1 MTTSRDGHVVT
12 FYSYKGGTGRT
23 MALANVAWILAAN
36 GKRVL
41 VVDWDLESPGLHRFF
56 HPFIKPNALAS
67 TGGVIELIRGY
78 EWATIEPRPDA
89 RWIERYASVQKYSFS
104 LDWKGFPEGGSLDY
118 LSAGRE
124 NIDYNATVAATNWD
138 DFYERLG
145 GGQFFDAL
153 RVDMKRHYDYTL
165 IDSRTGFSD
174 VADICTIH
182 LPDTLVDCFT
192 LSEQGIDGA
201 ARMARTVRGRYAVRN
216 IRILPVPMRVD
227 PAEKD
232 KADAGR
238 SLAVRRFEGLPAGL
252 SDVERQAY
260 WAAVQIPY
268 QAFYGYEETLATFAD
283 QPGGT
288 NTLLSSYEALT
299 RYITNGEVRSLPPME
314 ESVRTR
320 VAARFIRRQS
330 VAEDE
335 VVLRFAPQDQV
346 WAEWIAHVLVTAGMR
361 VFLPSLAEAGQE
373 PAATPPTAR
382 TLTIVSHANVV
393 SEAAFISADSTTAR
407 LPLAAYVSDVPRL
420 ANVPLSN
427 SAQIAGQPAA
437 AAVERILGLVGRTGI
452 EPDTVLVG
460 GPRYAG
466 DENKI
471 FNIPQRNSRF
481 TGREEDLRRLRGH
494 LRERSAVVLS
504 GAQPVAL
511 QGMGGIGKT
520 QLAIEYAYRFRT
532 AYDVVWWINA
542 DPVGEI
548 ETSLIDLGSQLGIP
562 LESSG
567 PDNART
573 VLQALGRTR
582 DRWLLIFDNAEDPES
597 VSEYIPHGQGHVL
610 ITSRNPSW
618 GERAQPV
625 PVDVFQRRESVDH
638 LSQRVPRIRLEEA
651 AQIAEL
657 LADLPI
663 AIAAAGA
670 WLADTGTPVEDYI
683 RNLQAEGPSAALEV
697 TSDRSIQRTWD
708 LSLERLRER
717 SEAAYRLF
725 QLCCMLAPEIALD
738 LVYSDELAELL
749 KPIDPRV
756 SVRMVRGS
764 LVQQINRLALLRVDQ
779 RGEGGPAKDRG
790 RGGQILIHRVV
801 QAVVQSRMTEQE
813 RIEARSQVQRVLAA
827 TRPSGVVEEP
837 ETWPR
842 FRILWPHLDVTEV
855 VSSPDSA
862 VRELIIDRVR
872 YQWIQGDLAAGR
884 ARADR
889 TIEVWQEL
897 LPTITNID
905 DHREL
910 RRQLL
915 HLRFNLANILREM
928 GLVQAS
934 REMDEEVLAEQREL
948 LGGAHPD
955 TLMTAGGLAGD
966 LRGLGQYQEAL
977 ERDSATYSLWLE
989 NFGEDHPRTL
999 AALNNLAVCDRL
1011 MGDFRSAR
1019 DRDELVHQRRRIVL
1033 GETNPFTLFSAS
1045 AFARDVRDAGDY
1057 ERSVLLLRAVH
1068 KGCVDSRGPES
1079 RAALTA
1085 QSNLAVSLRS
1095 AGAVEEAVQLHDD
1108 AYERLN
1114 DMLGP
1119 ANPETLSCRV
1129 SLALSHLAVGDPER
1143 ARRELEGVV
1152 PIYRDVLGGT
1162 HPHTLVCLTNLAM
1175 AERASGN
1182 PESARTLAREAARGL
1197 RHVLGPD
1204 HPYTL
1209 SVQMNLAICEADLGE
1224 LPTALALLEEAAPK
1238 MGVALGE
1245 EHPNSLRCLGNV
1257 ALVAHAVGRLGAE
1270 ERIAD
1275 VRERLIRRLNSSTH
1289 PIVEGLRKRHYLYRI
1304 IDPHPF

>member
-1 MTTSRDGHVVT
+1 MTANRNGQVVT

-41 VVDWDLESPGLHRFF
+41 VVDWDLESPGLNRFF
-56 HPFIKPNALAS
+56 SPFIKPNALAS

-104 LDWKGFPEGGSLDY
+104 LDWKGFPEGGTLDY

-124 NIDYNATVAATNWD
+124 NNDYNSTVAATNWD

-153 RVDMKRHYDYTL
+153 RADMKRHYDYTL

-192 LSEQGIDGA
+192 LSEQGIDGS

-227 PAEKD
+227 PAEKE

-238 SLAVRRFEGLPAGL
+238 SVAMRRFEGLPTGL

-260 WAAVQIPY
+260 WNAVQIPY

-288 NTLLSSYEALT
+288 GTLLSAYETLT
-299 RYITNGEVRSLPPME
+299 HHITGGEVRALPPME
-314 ESVRTR
+314 EAVRSR
-320 VAARFIRRQS
+320 VAARFIRRPS

-346 WAEWIAHVLVTAGMR
+346 WAEWVAHVLTTGGLR
-361 VFLPSLAEAGQE
+361 VHAPSLSGTAEEA
-373 PAATPPTAR
+373 PAVPPTAR
-382 TLTIVSHANVV
+382 TTTIVSHVNAA
-393 SEAAFISADSTTAR
+393 SEAAFISAESNTSR
-407 LPLAAYVSDVPRL
+407 LPLAIYVSDVPRL
-420 ANVPLSN
+420 THIPLANGV
-427 SAQIAGQPAA
+427 QIAGQPGP
-437 AAVERILGLVGRTGI
+437 AAVERILGLVGRSGI

-460 GPRYAG
+460 APRYPG
-466 DENKI
+466 DDNRI
-471 FNIPQRNSRF
+471 FNVPQRNSRF

-520 QLAIEYAYRFRT
+520 QLAIEYAYRFRA
-532 AYDVVWWINA
+532 AYDVICWVSA

-548 ETSLIDLGSQLGIP
+548 ETSLIDLGAQLGVP
-562 LESSG
+562 MESSG
-567 PDNART
+567 PDNARA
-573 VLQALGRTR
+573 VLQMLGRSR
-582 DRWLLIFDNAEDPES
+582 DRWLLIFDNAEDPEL
-597 VSEYIPHGQGHVL
+597 VSQYLPQGKGHVL

-638 LSQRVPRIRLEEA
+638 LSQRVPRIRREEA

-657 LADLPI
+657 LADLPV
-663 AIAAAGA
+663 AVAAAGA
-670 WLADTGTPVEDYI
+670 WLADTGTPVEDYV
-683 RNLQAEGPSAALEV
+683 RNLQSEGASVALEV
-697 TSDRSIQRTWD
+697 AADRSIQRTWD

-717 SEAAYRLF
+717 SEAAYRMF

-749 KPIDPRV
+749 KPIDPRL

-779 RGEGGPAKDRG
+779 RAEGGLPRDRL

-801 QAVVQSRMTEQE
+801 QAVVQSRMTEEE
-813 RIEARSQVQRVLAA
+813 RALARLQVQRVLAA
-827 TRPSGVVEEP
+827 SRPSGVVDEV

-842 FRILWPHLDVTEV
+842 FRTLWPHLDVTES
-855 VSSPDSA
+855 VSSRDSA

-872 YQWIQGDLAAGR
+872 YQWIQGDLLAGR
-884 ARADR
+884 SRAER
-889 TIEVWQEL
+889 TIEVWLQM
-897 LPTITNID
+897 LPGVTDID
-905 DHREL
+905 EEREL
-910 RRQLL
+910 RRQIL
-915 HLRFNLANILREM
+915 HLRFNLANILRDM

-934 REMDEEVLAEQREL
+934 HDLDVAVLAEQREL

-955 TLMTAGGLAGD
+955 TLMTQNSLGGD

-977 ERDSATYSLWLE
+977 ESDSTTYNLWFE

-999 AALNNLAVCDRL
+999 ASLSNLAVCNRL

-1019 DRDELVHQRRRIVL
+1019 ERDELAHQRRRIVL
-1033 GETNPFTLFSAS
+1033 GETNPFTLLSAS
-1045 AFARDVRDAGDY
+1045 AIARDVRDAGDY
-1057 ERSVLLLRAVH
+1057 DRAVVLCLAVH
-1068 KGCVDSRGPES
+1068 KSCVESRGPES
-1079 RAALTA
+1079 RAAMTA

-1095 AGAVEEAVQLHDD
+1095 AGSVKDALRLHEE

-1114 DMLGP
+1114 DILGP
-1119 ANPETLSCRV
+1119 SNPDTLSCRL
-1129 SLALSHLAVGDPER
+1129 SLALSHLAMGDPDR
-1143 ARRELEGVV
+1143 ARRELEGLM
-1152 PIYRDVLGGT
+1152 PIYSDVLGVG
-1162 HPHTLVCLTNLAM
+1162 HPQTLVCETNLAM
-1175 AERASGN
+1175 AEWAALN
-1182 PESARTLAREAARGL
+1182 LEAARGL
-1197 RHVLGPD
+1197 ARTATEGLRGALGHD
-1204 HPYTL
+1204 HPYSL
-1209 SVQMNLAICEADLGE
+1209 SAQMNLAICEAGLGDLQ
-1224 LPTALALLEEAAPK
+1224 TALGLLEEAALK
-1238 MGVALGE
+1238 MAEVLGDD
-1245 EHPNSLRCLGNV
+1245 HPNTLRCQGNI
-1257 ALVAHAVGRLGAE
+1257 ALVAHALGRAGAE

-1275 VRERLIRRLNSSTH
+1275 VRERLIRRLSSSH
-1289 PIVEGLRKRHYLYRI
+1289 PIVEALRKRHYLYRI